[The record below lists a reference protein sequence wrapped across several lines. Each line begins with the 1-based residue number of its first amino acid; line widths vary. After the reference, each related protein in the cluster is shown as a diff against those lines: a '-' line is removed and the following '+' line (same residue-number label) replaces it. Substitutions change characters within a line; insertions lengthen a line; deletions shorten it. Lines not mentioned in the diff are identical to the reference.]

1 MAVCTLLKPLYE
13 VHRKQIL
20 EQAYLQVDE
29 SKIKVLTKILKDKD
43 GNRIKVD
50 TRKKGSKQMLGWMWV
65 VRSPQTGQVLFVYED
80 NRGQR
85 GAHSVLSDFQGGFL
99 QTDGLPS
106 LKRWV
111 TIKKGLSM
119 RCN

>member
-20 EQAYLQVDE
+20 ELAYLQVDE

-50 TRKKGSKQMLGWMWV
+50 TRKKGSKQMLGWDV
-65 VRSPQTGQVLFVYED
+65 
-80 NRGQR
+80 
-85 GAHSVLSDFQGGFL
+85 GG
-99 QTDGLPS
+99 T
-106 LKRWV
+106 
-111 TIKKGLSM
+111 
-119 RCN
+119 